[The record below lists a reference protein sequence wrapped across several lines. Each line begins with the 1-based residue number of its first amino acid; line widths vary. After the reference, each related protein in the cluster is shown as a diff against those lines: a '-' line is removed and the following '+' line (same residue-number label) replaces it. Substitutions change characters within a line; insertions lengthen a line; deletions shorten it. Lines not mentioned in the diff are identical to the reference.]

1 MPNRSMNIS
10 EQESLGSLQ
19 TRVHHLE
26 TSLTSLSKDVREGF
40 ARITE
45 QFQAQASRFEQDRRP
60 QWQAYGVMLTGIVVL
75 GTMAYWP
82 IREQQTRLETLILKM
97 DEGKV
102 SREEFVLTQERG
114 KEYRER
120 SGSDLTRVTAE
131 MQRQLD
137 DLKRA
142 AGETYSLRD
151 VVVEL
156 KQNQKEIQDMVLR
169 GRPSP

>member
-1 MPNRSMNIS
+1 MNQS
-10 EQESLGSLQ
+10 EREDLGSIQ

-26 TSLTSLSKDVREGF
+26 QGLIGLSKDVREGF
-40 ARITE
+40 SRITE
-45 QFQAQASRFEQDRRP
+45 QFQAQASRFEQERRP
-60 QWQAYGVMLTGIVVL
+60 QWQAYGVMLTAVALL

-82 IREQQTRLETLILKM
+82 VREQQTRLETLILKM

-102 SREEFVLTQERG
+102 SREEFILTQDRG
-114 KEYRER
+114 REYRER
-120 SGSDLTRVTAE
+120 AGADLTRTTADL
-131 MQRQLD
+131 QRQLD

-156 KQNQKEIQDMVLR
+156 KQNQKEIQEMVLR
-169 GRPSP
+169 GRAQN